1 MTLPLT
7 QASIATFTQTLNAM
21 SAWLDKAEAHCTA
34 KKVDGAVLA
43 ATRLALDM
51 LPLSRQVLIACDF
64 AKNTPARLA
73 GIEPPKFDDNEKTL
87 PELKARIEKTLA
99 YVQTVPASA
108 VDAGATREINFPM
121 GPQNKGTMKGADY
134 LAHYALPNFF
144 FHSSMTY
151 AILRHCGVELGKR
164 DFMGNVPGL
173 AIQGA

>member
-1 MTLPLT
+1 MSLLLT
-7 QASIATFTQTLNAM
+7 QASLAPFTQTLNAM
-21 SAWLDKAEAHCTA
+21 SIWLDKAEALCVA
-34 KKVDGAVLA
+34 KKADGAVLA

-73 GIEPPKFDDNEKTL
+73 GIEPPKFEDNEKTL
-87 PELKARIEKTLA
+87 PELKARIAKTLA
-99 YVQTVPASA
+99 YIQTVPASA
-108 VDAGATREINFPM
+108 VDAGGTREINFPM

-134 LAHYALPNFF
+134 LAHYAMPNFY

-164 DFMGNVPGL
+164 DFMGAVPGL
-173 AIQGA
+173 TMQGA